1 MLDHLRR
8 SRRGVALIL
17 VGPALAVLAVLV
29 LGPLLQQAVR
39 LVAKVVSPQAEFD
52 GAVFATFPWLEWTRA
67 LGVQVAYL
75 AAVLA
80 IELPAGLALAVALPR
95 RGALAGLAVVACAVP
110 LLAGPP
116 VLELLRTQFVPRA
129 LDGLTSAAGWPTV
142 PALPAQWFAWVLVDA
157 WRYVPL
163 VALLAWTAVPPR
175 DDLDAAA
182 RIDGLGPLD
191 RLRFV
196 HGPRVRA
203 VLGAVLVLRIADTFA
218 AWPHGDSPSLARFG
232 HQSHL
237 SVEHAGLA
245 SLATLLALLLL
256 LAWPLRA
263 AQRGG
268 AR

>member
-8 SRRGVALIL
+8 SRRGAALIL
-17 VGPALAVLAVLV
+17 VAPALAVLAVLV
-29 LGPLLQQAVR
+29 LGPLLQQTVR
-39 LVAKVVSPQAEFD
+39 LLAKVVSSQAEFD
-52 GAVFATFPWLEWTRA
+52 GAVFTTFPWREWGRA
-67 LGVQVAYL
+67 LGLQVAYL

-80 IELPAGLALAVALPR
+80 IELPAGLTLAVALPR
-95 RGALAGLAVVACAVP
+95 RGPLAWLAVIACTVP

-116 VLELLRTQFVPRA
+116 VLDLLRTQFVPRA
-129 LDGLTSAAGWPTV
+129 LDGLTAAAGWPAV
-142 PALPAQWFAWVLVDA
+142 PALVGQWLAYALVDA
-157 WRYVPL
+157 WRFVPL

-191 RLRFV
+191 RLRYV

-218 AWPHGDSPSLARFG
+218 AWPHGESPSLARFG
-232 HQSHL
+232 HQSQL

-245 SLATLLALLLL
+245 SLATLLALLVL

-268 AR
+268 MR